1 MSRQRVLIGGK
12 KYYQHPVFSNYAAS
26 KDGEIINVKTQRI
39 MKMNKKINGHYM
51 FDVFDKK
58 LEKPKTNCQHR
69 FVYEVVRGV
78 IPEGFEIDHINE
90 VKSDNGIKNLQLL
103 THQQNVEKSNSKPIV
118 SFNIETSEKKIFLSI
133 KKASIELK
141 INHSNISAI
150 CRKVKH
156 HKTAKSKNNGNRY
169 TFEFVK

>member
-1 MSRQRVLIGGK
+1 MSRQRVLIDGK

-39 MKMNKKINGHYM
+39 MKMNKKINGYYM
-51 FDVFDKK
+51 FDVFDKN
-58 LEKPKTNCQHR
+58 LEKPKTCCQHR
-69 FVYEVVRGV
+69 FVYEAVRGV

-103 THQQNVEKSNSKPIV
+103 THQQNVEKSNNKPIV

-133 KKASIELK
+133 KKASIELN

-150 CRKVKH
+150 CQKYNIIKQQ
-156 HKTAKSKNNGNRY
+156 KGKNNGNRY
-169 TFEFVK
+169 TFECVK